1 MLAMQFISSKAR
13 VKGFFEGESIVLG
26 PSAIGAKS
34 LIGRNVIVGYPVRRK
49 VQDFPLSESFSIEE
63 FDRTS
68 AGAKIGNNCILRSG
82 TIIYEKAAIGDWVE
96 TGHNV
101 LIREGCTV
109 GDRTRIGSSAQLDGT
124 VSIGKNVSIQSNAY
138 LPHLTVVED
147 EVFIAPNVV
156 FTNDLYPPSGRR
168 TGVVVGKGAVI
179 GANACIVAPARIG
192 EDSVVGAGSLVTM
205 DVPQGMVVLGAPAK
219 PYISR
224 SQYNAKKTKWEKG
237 AKGT

>member
-1 MLAMQFISSKAR
+1 MHFISTKAR
-13 VKGFFEGESIVLG
+13 VKGFFEGDSIVLG

-49 VQDFPLSESFSIEE
+49 VQDFSFSKGFSIEE
-63 FDRTS
+63 LDWTS
-68 AGAKIGNNCILRSG
+68 AGAKIGNNCIIRSG
-82 TIIYEKAAIGDWVE
+82 TVIYEKVVIGDWVE

-109 GDRTRIGSSAQLDGT
+109 GNRTRIGSSAQLDGT
-124 VSIGKNVSIQSNAY
+124 VNIGKSVSIQSNAY
-138 LPHLTVVED
+138 LPHLTVIED
-147 EVFIAPNVV
+147 DVFIAPNVV

-192 EDSVVGAGSLVTM
+192 EGSVVGAGSLVTK
-205 DVPQGMVVLGAPAK
+205 DVPAGMVVLGAPAK
-219 PYISR
+219 PYITKSE
-224 SQYNAKKTKWEKG
+224 YNTRKTRWEKG